1 MAYHDPYVPELKS
14 FGLHNSDLGE
24 ALAGADVALIVTA
37 HPGIDH
43 DNIAAT
49 IPTVDFRGVT
59 RTQRAVARPPADL
72 PVPRVMQTPAHGG
85 GGMKRLVIVADHS
98 FVVHAIRLAL
108 RQTAGFQV
116 VGFIDGRT
124 PADAALTELRPD
136 VVVVDDMQLPENA
149 IARLREAAE
158 HAPDAKRLLL
168 TMRMDEEWLGEAFE
182 AGADGVL
189 SKSVHPVSMGTLLR
203 EISQGHVVQKFR
215 ATRTPVSQ
223 EDCPLTEREKEILGL
238 AAEGYTNQRI
248 ARELWVTEQ
257 TVKFHL
263 SNTYRKLGVA
273 NRTEATRY
281 AYMHDLV
288 IAQRERLAS

>member
-1 MAYHDPYVPELKS
+1 
-14 FGLHNSDLGE
+14 
-24 ALAGADVALIVTA
+24 
-37 HPGIDH
+37 
-43 DNIAAT
+43 
-49 IPTVDFRGVT
+49 
-59 RTQRAVARPPADL
+59 
-72 PVPRVMQTPAHGG
+72 
-85 GGMKRLVIVADHS
+85 MKRLVIVADHS

-149 IARLREAAE
+149 LARLREAME
-158 HAPDAKRLLL
+158 HAPKAKRLLL
-168 TMRMDEEWLGEAFE
+168 TMRMEEQWLAEAFE
-182 AGADGVL
+182 AGADGIL

-203 EISQGHVVQKFR
+203 EISQGHVVQRFR
-215 ATRTPVSQ
+215 ATRVPVNQ

-288 IAQRERLAS
+288 MPSERLAS